1 MPGLALTAAERA
13 AAPPR
18 MRQAAQAFEAQ
29 AFAALLKPAFATVD
43 LGRTPFGGGAAEATW
58 QPMMID
64 AIARAAARGGQ
75 GLGLGDA
82 ILREMLRRQ
91 GAAPDPDHPA
101 RAQGEGRPATP
112 PEETLQP

>member
-1 MPGLALTAAERA
+1 MPGLTLSAVERA

-18 MRQAAQAFEAQ
+18 MREAARAFETQ

-43 LGRTPFGGGAAEATW
+43 LGRTPFGGGAAESTW
-58 QPMMID
+58 QPMLID
-64 AIARAAARGGQ
+64 AFAQAATRSGH

-91 GAAPDPDHPA
+91 GAATT
-101 RAQGEGRPATP
+101 TP
-112 PEETLQP
+112 VQPETPEP